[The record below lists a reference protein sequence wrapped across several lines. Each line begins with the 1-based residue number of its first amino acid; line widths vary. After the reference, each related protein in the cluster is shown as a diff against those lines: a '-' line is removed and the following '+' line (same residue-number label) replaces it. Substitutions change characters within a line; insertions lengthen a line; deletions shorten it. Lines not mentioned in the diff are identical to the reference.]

1 MRVID
6 GKVPPGGWHFKQRL
20 ASSPQRPKTQLIQ
33 APNYDQL
40 LEMVFQFRLNNLDV
54 VPTGTATREIV
65 KSDIEYYL
73 CGHFPGNCTGSKADL
88 LRVANGESLP
98 GRPKVDYKRPI
109 TRVED
114 WLTLL
119 TQRNIVFVDQLKAH
133 ERAKICLKCPM
144 NQAWRTG
151 CGPCNAN
158 AARRSEL
165 IRGSHVTGLE
175 QKLKHCL
182 SFGTL
187 LEVSVWLQ
195 EDYSAPRGG
204 RQKPPDECW
213 KMTENRK

>member
-1 MRVID
+1 M
-6 GKVPPGGWHFKQRL
+6 PHGWHFKQKL
-20 ASSPQRPKTQLIQ
+20 ASSPQRPQTQLITG
-33 APNYDQL
+33 ASYENL
-40 LEMVFQFRLNNLDV
+40 LENVFQFRLNNLDM
-54 VPTGTATREIV
+54 VPTGTATRELV
-65 KSDIEYYL
+65 KADVEYYV
-73 CGHFPGNCTGSKADL
+73 CGHYPGNCTGSKAQFQQLSVD
-88 LRVANGESLP
+88 GSLP

-175 QKLKHCL
+175 SKLNHCL
-182 SFGTL
+182 SYGTL

-195 EDYSAPRGG
+195 DDFSAPRGG
-204 RQKPPDECW
+204 RQKPPEECW
-213 KMTENRK
+213 KMVENRVKTQ